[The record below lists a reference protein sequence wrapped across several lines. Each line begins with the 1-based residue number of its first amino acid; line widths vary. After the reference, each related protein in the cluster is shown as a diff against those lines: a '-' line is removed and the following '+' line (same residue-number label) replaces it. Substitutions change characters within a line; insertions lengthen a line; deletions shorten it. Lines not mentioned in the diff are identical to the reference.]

1 MQYAL
6 VSLKTSIIDQ
16 TTYKLALIHSNR
28 LIPGIIC
35 LICKCVMSKQSCI
48 KIKLGWLAI
57 LRIFILKVK

>member
-28 LIPGIIC
+28 IIC

-48 KIKLGWLAI
+48 KIKIGLIGNFANI
-57 LRIFILKVK
+57 HP